1 MDHVARSSAEIA
13 EQVEGMNRSM
23 EEQGRMAAEIASAAD
38 ELVGLAGEM
47 RRSVGRFRVEAEG
60 GLVPVGR

>member
-1 MDHVARSSAEIA
+1 
-13 EQVEGMNRSM
+13 M